1 MRILVRDFEIAG
13 EADAD
18 DENRPGQK
26 NAVPRISEE
35 LAGLQTRCEK
45 KTQFWSAQITGYV
58 EAMTARMLRITLHIR
73 PPATCREVQN
83 LG

>member
-45 KTQFWSAQITGYV
+45 KTQF
-58 EAMTARMLRITLHIR
+58 
-73 PPATCREVQN
+73 
-83 LG
+83 